1 MAILNDK
8 HGWIWT
14 VEERRD
20 RQLTLRRA
28 RNLLAHIREQARLT
42 GQFLP
47 QFQSQ
52 ADEAMRHLADGLKQI
67 VALDLSNRGR
77 KYQPVSPEEFD
88 RVLGA
93 IPELLKP
100 WERLTASP
108 EYVED
113 VRQKNRE
120 IRAQNKI
127 VAEHNR
133 MVLAQ
138 EEVMWQATHEAFRLI
153 DQGDI
158 AGALDVAA
166 EKRLL

>member
-1 MAILNDK
+1 VNDK

-14 VEERRD
+14 TEERRE
-20 RQLTLRRA
+20 RQTTLRRA
-28 RNLLAHIREQARLT
+28 RNLLAHIREQARLA
-42 GQFLP
+42 GQYLP

-67 VALDLSNRGR
+67 VTLDLSNRGR

-88 RVLGA
+88 RVLAA
-93 IPELLKP
+93 IPELLKH
-100 WERLTASP
+100 WERLTTSP
-108 EYVED
+108 AYVED
-113 VRQKNRE
+113 VRRVSRE
-120 IRAQNKI
+120 IRAHNKV

-138 EEVMWQATHEAFRLI
+138 AEVIWRATDEALRLI

-166 EKRLL
+166 EKGML